1 MLRVG
6 LTGGIG
12 AGKSEASR
20 RLAALG
26 AVVLDADV
34 VAREVVAPGT
44 SGLAEIVSAFGDGVL
59 RPDGSLNRERLGEI
73 VFSDPGARA
82 KLNAIVHP
90 RVRDRMAELEQ
101 AAGDAAI
108 VVQDVPLLA
117 ENDLAGLFDVVV
129 VVDAPEDVQVE
140 RLAAGRGMSR
150 EAALSRIGAQ
160 ATREQRLAIA
170 TFVIDNSGTLA
181 ALDQQVTALWADLSR
196 RAATPAQR

>member
-12 AGKSEASR
+12 AGKSEVSR

-44 SGLAEIVSAFGDGVL
+44 SGLAEIVAAFGDGVL

-73 VFSDPGARA
+73 VFSDAGARTE
-82 KLNAIVHP
+82 LNAIVHP

-101 AAGDAAI
+101 AAGDVAI

-117 ENDLAGLFDVVV
+117 ENGLAGLFDAVV
-129 VVDAPEDVQVE
+129 VVDAPADVQVE
-140 RLAAGRGMSR
+140 RLVAGRGMSR
-150 EAALSRIGAQ
+150 EAALARIGAQ
-160 ATREQRLAIA
+160 ATREQRLAAA
-170 TFVIDNSGTLA
+170 TFVIDNSGDLA
-181 ALDQQVTALWADLSR
+181 GLDQQVTALWADLSR
-196 RAATPAQR
+196 RAAPAQP